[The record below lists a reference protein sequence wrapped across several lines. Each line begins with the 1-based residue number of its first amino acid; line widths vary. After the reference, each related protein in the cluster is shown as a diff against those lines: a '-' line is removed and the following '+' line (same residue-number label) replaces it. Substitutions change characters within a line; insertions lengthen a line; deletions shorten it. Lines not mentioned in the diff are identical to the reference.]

1 MSDRHRVVERLACR
15 RRATCPLP
23 SDDPA
28 TIWSSDLLFVV
39 TCSTTLVSP
48 CRSVVRPPDNFRNV
62 PLTGVV
68 FLHFSSLQSVKY
80 SKKRPKVL
88 YFKSIMRTL
97 LSFLLRLP
105 SAAENDFACIMQ
117 GRVGARTSE
126 KVRREML
133 AVLCERQTGKKST
146 PGGVR
151 QDVGGVRISSPECL
165 RQGRRK

>member
-1 MSDRHRVVERLACR
+1 MCSHPC
-15 RRATCPLP
+15 TF
-23 SDDPA
+23 
-28 TIWSSDLLFVV
+28 LF
-39 TCSTTLVSP
+39 
-48 CRSVVRPPDNFRNV
+48 
-62 PLTGVV
+62 

-97 LSFLLRLP
+97 LPFLLRLP

-133 AVLCERQTGKKST
+133 AVLCERQTGKKKHA
-146 PGGVR
+146 R
-151 QDVGGVRISSPECL
+151 WRAA
-165 RQGRRK
+165 GRGRGQNILTRVFATRSHEVM